1 MSTAN
6 VDLDKF
12 RLRNFARRLI
22 EIGEVDIHDEP
33 VAMADLSAIIE
44 ATPKATLFKKAG
56 PQQYEMIAAV
66 AGGRRRIAAAFG
78 VDEREIADE
87 YTRRMAK
94 PQTMVEIPPGE
105 APVQEVVKTGD
116 DIDLTSLPF
125 HLQHQL
131 DGAPYISS
139 AIDYSVDPVT
149 GKRNVGCRRLM
160 LRDRTTMRS
169 NLSQPSD
176 LKGIYVAAVARG
188 ERLPVSFAV
197 GSHPIDFLAAAH
209 RYTGDEFSL
218 IGTLRG
224 ESVPMVRGVTNGVPA
239 PADAEMI
246 IEGYFDELGYREKE
260 GPYGEFWGFY
270 GPVHDDPVF
279 HVTAIT
285 MRKDVLFQTV
295 VHGGRQISRM
305 DSTNLSCITVEAA
318 LWKALRAANIEP
330 AAVYA
335 VPSAAS
341 RTMARIALKRGGQ
354 NGMARVAIAAAFS
367 VVSVRHVTI
376 VDDDIDP
383 TNAEEVDWA
392 MSARYRPDR
401 DTVQASGFPAFY
413 MDPTADDDRLVSKI
427 GFDATAPFGQKDI
440 LVNRR
445 PLPPTMKPAPRF
457 QTVRQ
462 ALEAGPQYFMQIME
476 ALGSDDGRE
485 IAMELDR
492 LREEGG
498 LGRLDDG
505 RWQLGGSGG
514 GTSGAH

>member
-1 MSTAN
+1 MSTESI
-6 VDLDKF
+6 DLDKF
-12 RLRNFARRLI
+12 RLRKFARRLV
-22 EIGEVDIHDEP
+22 EIGEVEIHEEP

-66 AGGRRRIAAAFG
+66 AGGRRRLAAAFG
-78 VDEREIADE
+78 VEEGKIADE
-87 YTRRMAK
+87 YTRRMSN
-94 PQTMVEIPPGE
+94 PQRVVEIPTGE

-116 DIDLTSLPF
+116 EIDLAALPF
-125 HLQHQL
+125 HLQHEQ

-139 AIDYSVDPVT
+139 AIDYAVDPVT

-176 LKGIYVAAVARG
+176 LKKIYLEALGRG

-197 GSHPIDFLAAAH
+197 GSHPIDFLAASH
-209 RYTGDEFSL
+209 RYTGDEFGL
-218 IGTLRG
+218 IATLRG
-224 ESVPMVRGVTNGVPA
+224 ESVPMVRGISNGVLA

-270 GPVHDDPVF
+270 GPVHMDPVF

-295 VHGGRQISRM
+295 VHGGRQIGRM
-305 DSTNLSCITVEAA
+305 DSTNLSCIMTEAA
-318 LWKALRAANIEP
+318 LWRTLRAVNIEP
-330 AAVYA
+330 AAVYC

-341 RTMARIALKRGGQ
+341 RTAIRIALKRGGAAGQ
-354 NGMARVAIAAAFS
+354 ARAAISAAFS
-367 VVSVRHVTI
+367 VIYVRNVTI
-376 VDDDIDP
+376 VDDDIDV

-392 MSARYRPDR
+392 MSARYRADR
-401 DTVQASGFPAFY
+401 DTVIANGFPAFY
-413 MDPTADDDRLVSKI
+413 MDPTADGEATVAKV
-427 GFDATAPFGQKDI
+427 GFDATAPKGLPDT

-445 PLPPTMKPAPRF
+445 PLPPRLALAPRF

-462 ALEAGPQYFMQIME
+462 ALESGPMYFMQIME

-485 IAMELDR
+485 IALELAT
-492 LREEGG
+492 LREEGV
-498 LGRLDDG
+498 LVRNDDG
-505 RWQLGGSGG
+505 QWALGSGG
-514 GTSGAH
+514 DLPGGMH